1 MIGLSFENKSDI
13 NILKE
18 MFKNVDLSSY
28 QFYFTEEELYDRNHM
43 DLTTFG
49 LQDYKRN
56 IEEFLEENYYIIFL
70 VMQVYKKSEEKNRQ
84 EINTYLDFQNS
95 NCSLILLISD
105 SSDIEIYFKDNELKN
120 QIINNL
126 KRLNIK
132 YEETTPENYTITKMH
147 VN

>member
-1 MIGLSFENKSDI
+1 MIGLSFENKSNI

-18 MFKNVDLSSY
+18 ILKNVDLSSY
-28 QFYFTEEELYDRNHM
+28 KFYFTEEELYDRNHM

-70 VMQVYKKSEEKNRQ
+70 VMQVYKKGEEQNRPN
-84 EINTYLDFQNS
+84 INTFLDFQNS

-120 QIINNL
+120 QVINNL
-126 KRLNIK
+126 KRLNIE
-132 YEETTPENYTITKMH
+132 YEETTIENDTRTGMH

>member
-1 MIGLSFENKSDI
+1 MIGLSFENKSNI

-18 MFKNVDLSSY
+18 ILKNIDLSSY

-132 YEETTPENYTITKMH
+132 YEETTPENDTRTKMH

>member
-18 MFKNVDLSSY
+18 ILKNVDLSSY

-49 LQDYKRN
+49 LQEYKRN
-56 IEEFLEENYYIIFL
+56 IEEFINENYYIIFL
-70 VMQVYKKSEEKNRQ
+70 VMQIYKKGEEKNRQ

-120 QIINNL
+120 QVINNL

-132 YEETTPENYTITKMH
+132 YEETTLENDTRTKMH

>member
-49 LQDYKRN
+49 LQEYKRN
-56 IEEFLEENYYIIFL
+56 IEEFINENYYIIFL
-70 VMQVYKKSEEKNRQ
+70 VMQIYKKGEEKNRQ

-120 QIINNL
+120 QVINNL
-126 KRLNIK
+126 KRLNIE
-132 YEETTPENYTITKMH
+132 YEETTLENDTRTKMH

>member
-18 MFKNVDLSSY
+18 MFKNVNLSSY
-28 QFYFTEEELYDRNHM
+28 QFYLTEEELYDRNHM
-43 DLTTFG
+43 DLTIFG

-56 IEEFLEENYYIIFL
+56 IEDFLDENYYIIFL
-70 VMQVYKKSEEKNRQ
+70 VMQVYKKGEEKNRQ

-95 NCSLILLISD
+95 KCSLIILISD
-105 SSDIEIYFKDNELKN
+105 SSDIEMYFKDNELKD

-126 KRLNIK
+126 KSLNIK
-132 YEETTPENYTITKMH
+132 YEETTLENDTRTRMH

>member
-1 MIGLSFENKSDI
+1 
-13 NILKE
+13 
-18 MFKNVDLSSY
+18 
-28 QFYFTEEELYDRNHM
+28 M

-70 VMQVYKKSEEKNRQ
+70 VMQVYKKGEEKNRQ

-95 NCSLILLISD
+95 KCSLIILISD
-105 SSDIEIYFKDNELKN
+105 SSDIEMYFKDNELKE

-126 KRLNIK
+126 KSLNIK
-132 YEETTPENYTITKMH
+132 YEETTLENDTRTKMH

>member
-1 MIGLSFENKSDI
+1 MIGLSFENKSNI

-18 MFKNVDLSSY
+18 IFKNVDLSSY
-28 QFYFTEEELYDRNHM
+28 QFYFTEEELYDRYHM

-56 IEEFLEENYYIIFL
+56 IEEFLNENYYIIFL
-70 VMQVYKKSEEKNRQ
+70 VMQIYKKGEEKNRQ

-120 QIINNL
+120 QVINNL
-126 KRLNIK
+126 KRLNIE
-132 YEETTPENYTITKMH
+132 YEETTIENDTRTRMH

>member
-18 MFKNVDLSSY
+18 ILKNVDLSSY

-49 LQDYKRN
+49 LQEYKRN
-56 IEEFLEENYYIIFL
+56 IEEFINENYYIIFL
-70 VMQVYKKSEEKNRQ
+70 VMQIYKKGEEKNRQ

-120 QIINNL
+120 QVINNL

-132 YEETTPENYTITKMH
+132 YEETTLENDTRTKMY

>member
-18 MFKNVDLSSY
+18 ILKNVDLSSY
-28 QFYFTEEELYDRNHM
+28 QFYFTEEELYDRNHV

-49 LQDYKRN
+49 LQEYKRN
-56 IEEFLEENYYIIFL
+56 IEEFINENYYIIFL
-70 VMQVYKKSEEKNRQ
+70 VMQIYKKGEEKNRQ

-120 QIINNL
+120 QVINNL

-132 YEETTPENYTITKMH
+132 YEETTLENDTRTKMH

>member
-18 MFKNVDLSSY
+18 ILKNVDLSSY

-49 LQDYKRN
+49 LQEYKRN
-56 IEEFLEENYYIIFL
+56 IEEFLNENYYIIFL
-70 VMQVYKKSEEKNRQ
+70 VMQIYKKVEEKNRQ

-126 KRLNIK
+126 KRLNIE
-132 YEETTPENYTITKMH
+132 YEETTLENDTRTKMH

>member
-18 MFKNVDLSSY
+18 ILKNVDLSSY
-28 QFYFTEEELYDRNHM
+28 QFYFTEEELYDRYHLN
-43 DLTTFG
+43 LKTFG
-49 LQDYKRN
+49 LQEYKRN
-56 IEEFLEENYYIIFL
+56 IEEFLNENYYIIFL
-70 VMQVYKKSEEKNRQ
+70 VMQIYKKGEEKNRQ

-105 SSDIEIYFKDNELKN
+105 SSDIEIYFKDDELKD
-120 QIINNL
+120 QVINNL

-132 YEETTPENYTITKMH
+132 YEETTLENDTRTKMH

>member
-1 MIGLSFENKSDI
+1 MIGLSFENKSNI

-18 MFKNVDLSSY
+18 ILKNIDLSSY

-126 KRLNIK
+126 KRLIKTIPFNHRSNNIRL
-132 YEETTPENYTITKMH
+132 I
-147 VN
+147 